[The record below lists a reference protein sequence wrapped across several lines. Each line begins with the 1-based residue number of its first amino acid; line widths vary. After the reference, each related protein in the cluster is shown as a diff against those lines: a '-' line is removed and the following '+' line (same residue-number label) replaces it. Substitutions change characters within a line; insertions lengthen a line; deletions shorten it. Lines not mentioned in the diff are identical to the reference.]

1 MSWRY
6 VPLYQF
12 AARGNANACL
22 QCQAVPHR
30 LVNKVQEKVECVYFR
45 LCNRWSAVTKHYA
58 IMSHRSATGWS
69 TKIWV
74 ALQLKRLT
82 VLCLCVCVCAC
93 VCLCASVFVFVC
105 VCVCVSKHW
114 WTASADDNSRRY
126 GSVLQCPP
134 QAWHFP
140 CRLQH
145 RILHAVVL
153 VFTVV

>member
-82 VLCLCVCVCAC
+82 VLCLW
-93 VCLCASVFVFVC
+93 VC
-105 VCVCVSKHW
+105 VCVGFVMCECF
-114 WTASADDNSRRY
+114 
-126 GSVLQCPP
+126 GIC
-134 QAWHFP
+134 
-140 CRLQH
+140 
-145 RILHAVVL
+145 VL
-153 VFTVV
+153 VFTVFCIVCTVFLYCYLYVYLFYLYWCKDCCYRVTTQLQLVNK